1 MRPERF
7 AEPIPRRPIRYTA
20 NSVPRTL
27 ALLLSSLTLVAC
39 VSQPDLYAPPA
50 QRQPLD
56 QETLVSMQPM
66 IEMGDPNIDSQIA
79 ADIMRGPQTQPWRWT
94 MQRPAIKVRLK
105 SARNFRYHIDFALPD
120 VTFKETGP
128 VTITFFVNGQK
139 LDSVRYDTPG
149 QKSFEKPVPD
159 GILKEMSENIL
170 AAEIDKVWISPDK
183 TPLGFI
189 VSRFGL
195 LQ

>member
-1 MRPERF
+1 
-7 AEPIPRRPIRYTA
+7 
-20 NSVPRTL
+20 V
-27 ALLLSSLTLVAC
+27 
-39 VSQPDLYAPPA
+39 
-50 QRQPLD
+50 
-56 QETLVSMQPM
+56 
-66 IEMGDPNIDSQIA
+66 

-105 SARNFRYHIDFALPD
+105 SARNFRYHIDLALPEA
-120 VTFKETGP
+120 TFKETGP
-128 VTITFFVNGQK
+128 VTITFLVNGER

-149 QKSFEKPVPD
+149 QKSFEKAIPD
-159 GILKEMSENIL
+159 GMLKEMSDNIL
-170 AAEIDKVWISPDK
+170 SAEIDKVWISPDK